1 MFLYRNTLCCGKRSA
16 GCTIFWMIILIA
28 LCALDVIALGINS
41 NYLATCNGIHA
52 VGNPCNSPAWCCRAE
67 VHVITANRCPN
78 TMTCPG
84 GGPPIKPDDLFLA
97 TFALN
102 VVFVALE
109 LYFIAVPLFYWFLSD
124 NNRISGG
131 GGGGIILDN
140 GDDDILVNGGGEN
153 DKTEAER
160 ALLDCAERIDIQSSL
175 PSVAAVVAVTK
186 TKMRRVPQ
194 TPLLSA
200 VSTAAPIAHVTPL
213 GEKNKKQP

>member
-52 VGNPCNSPAWCCRAE
+52 VGNPCNSPAWCCRAQ

-78 TMTCPG
+78 TMTCPK

-124 NNRISGG
+124 ASKISGG
-131 GGGGIILDN
+131 SGVMLDSNNGGGDD
-140 GDDDILVNGGGEN
+140 GDVVVGEN
-153 DKTEAER
+153 DKAEAEK
-160 ALLDCAERIDIQSSL
+160 ALLDCAERIDMQPLQQQQKL
-175 PSVAAVVAVTK
+175 PVTK
-186 TKMRRVPQ
+186 IMRRVPQ

-200 VSTAAPIAHVTPL
+200 VSTTVAPIAHVTPL